1 MDGDVFLCETVLHLL
16 LSLPVFKP
24 SIIKEGFFFLVPS
37 CSIQRKFDC
46 RITLLACCQSVAN
59 NILCILIRYSYC
71 CFRD

>member
-24 SIIKEGFFFLVPS
+24 FIIKEGFFFLVPS

-46 RITLLACCQSVAN
+46 
-59 NILCILIRYSYC
+59 
-71 CFRD
+71 